1 MAIFIMRTIT
11 LVVITGLALCRYA
24 CANRNST
31 SKAELEELLCHQMNR
46 NCSEAIGLAK
56 RGGHFSKCPKEYKD
70 YCIKGKCRYV
80 IQEQQPAC
88 ICEEGYI
95 GSRCELMDF
104 FIQRGDKKQIIIA
117 SLIAAMVLLIFIII
131 FICICAHRQ
140 KFCHKKKRKPEESVE
155 EENNLNALSKDNK
168 DSVAIN
174 MEGTNIEMETTNIA

>member
-1 MAIFIMRTIT
+1 MAIFIMSRLT

-46 NCSEAIGLAK
+46 NCSEIIGLAK

-104 FIQRGDKKQIIIA
+104 FYPKG
-117 SLIAAMVLLIFIII
+117 
-131 FICICAHRQ
+131 RQ
-140 KFCHKKKRKPEESVE
+140 KTDYNCKSYSSHGAVDIYYNIYLHMCTS
-155 EENNLNALSKDNK
+155 SK
-168 DSVAIN
+168 ILP
-174 MEGTNIEMETTNIA
+174 